1 VADPWSCSYD
11 DDGSARYDDASD
23 DAAQPTVRSGSDD
36 GATSQKPDA
45 CALPLLSY
53 QLELVQR
60 VCDDESRQLS
70 LQRRSENEKCS
81 YASLWG
87 CAAVLSFSPFP
98 AFPSWNQPNN

>member
-1 VADPWSCSYD
+1 LPYAC
-11 DDGSARYDDASD
+11 D
-23 DAAQPTVRSGSDD
+23 DAAQPTVRSVSDD
-36 GATSQKPDA
+36 DGTSRQPDA

-53 QLELVQR
+53 QPELEQR
-60 VCDDESRQLS
+60 ACDDESRQLS
-70 LQRRSENEKCS
+70 LQPRSENEKCS